1 LTALT
6 PRQIQWQLAHGPR
19 SRCVRPPYGATNRIV
34 ERILSRE
41 GLRQVLWTID
51 TRDWSRPGTKRIVQA
66 ATGPSVRAGSI
77 VLLHDGGGDRS
88 ETVAALPHIIAAL
101 RHQGYAVRSIPG
113 C

>member
-1 LTALT
+1 MRA
-6 PRQIQWQLAHGPR
+6 
-19 SRCVRPPYGATNRIV
+19 ATVWRNQRNV

-77 VLLHDGGGDRS
+77 ILLHDGGGGDRS

-101 RHQGYAVRSIPG
+101 QHQGYTVRRIPG